1 MLFAPRWKKDHD
13 KLGDNIYNSNTIE
26 AEIFQTF
33 FEIHFSDDLLV
44 FGVFVINISLRT
56 VIALKTCAG

>member
-1 MLFAPRWKKDHD
+1 MI
-13 KLGDNIYNSNTIE
+13 LGDNIYNSDTIKT
-26 AEIFQTF
+26 EIFQAF
-33 FEIHFSDDLLV
+33 FEIHFNDDLLA

>member
-1 MLFAPRWKKDHD
+1 MLFVPRWKKDYD

-26 AEIFQTF
+26 VEIFQTF
-33 FEIHFSDDLLV
+33 FEIHFSDDLLA

-56 VIALKTCAG
+56 VIVLKTCAG